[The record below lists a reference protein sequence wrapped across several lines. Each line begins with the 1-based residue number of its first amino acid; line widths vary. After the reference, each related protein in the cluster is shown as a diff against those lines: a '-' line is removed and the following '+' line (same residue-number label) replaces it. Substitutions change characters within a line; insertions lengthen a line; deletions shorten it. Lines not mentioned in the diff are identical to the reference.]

1 MGIRVS
7 CMGKQN
13 NNLSDRG
20 LYTNGKHNES
30 FVLIFILNI
39 EVNTLKQYGIS

>member
-20 LYTNGKHNES
+20 LYTNGKYNERE
-30 FVLIFILNI
+30 FDIN
-39 EVNTLKQYGIS
+39 Q

>member
-1 MGIRVS
+1 
-7 CMGKQN
+7 MGKQN

-20 LYTNGKHNES
+20 LYTNGKYNES